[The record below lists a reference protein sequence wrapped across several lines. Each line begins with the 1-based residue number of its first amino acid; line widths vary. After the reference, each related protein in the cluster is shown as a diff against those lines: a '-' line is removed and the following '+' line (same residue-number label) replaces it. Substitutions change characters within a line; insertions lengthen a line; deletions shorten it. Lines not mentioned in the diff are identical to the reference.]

1 MHQEAARF
9 SASFLLELLGE
20 TIIYSPQ
27 RQLGFSPFIK
37 QIQLSAAEAVI
48 TITENIIGFS
58 LGGRKFTAH
67 NITTTNSSKTPQPC
81 HAQGNPQP
89 HPYFFA
95 GNQIFLSF
103 MFSSWFPLS

>member
-1 MHQEAARF
+1 LID
-9 SASFLLELLGE
+9 LLDE
-20 TIIYSPQ
+20 IIIHLPQ

-37 QIQLSAAEAVI
+37 QIQLSATEATT
-48 TITENIIGFS
+48 TITANIIGSS
-58 LGGRKFTAH
+58 LGGKNFTAQ

-103 MFSSWFPLS
+103 MFKLWFTLG